1 MDNFVDDVPI
11 PQIGTDLFGGYED
24 DEEPLDSGPALISE
38 TFEAEVEAE
47 VEAEADTPES
57 VASLNNDSD
66 DENQNGTADDLDDF
80 TEMVDNAPI
89 PASAKKRGRPSLS
102 ASRTSTPAKT
112 PKSAKGG
119 PTSAAST
126 GRKRKTVDS
135 TAEPPAKRPG
145 RATAMAAQDAIK
157 EVSKKRHRAPN
168 GSAKPKS
175 AKTPGRK
182 PGRKPKAKVEA
193 QDEDEDEDE
202 GDKPDVEY
210 EVEKI
215 VDDGVED
222 KTKKAIFLVK
232 WKGYSQKDNTWEP
245 IENLA
250 NASVLLKE
258 YEASQKDKKA
268 APKKAALIKAS
279 AAKKTAAPVKKA
291 AASAKK
297 ASPVKAAGRAS
308 RRGPGRPKRH

>member
-1 MDNFVDDVPI
+1 MPFVEEDMDNFVDDVPI

-38 TFEAEVEAE
+38 TFDAEVEAE

-80 TEMVDNAPI
+80 TEMEVDDAPI

-126 GRKRKTVDS
+126 GRKRKTLDS
-135 TAEPPAKRPG
+135 AAEPPTKRPG
-145 RATAMAAQDAIK
+145 RATAAAAQDAIK

-168 GSAKPKS
+168 GSAKPK
-175 AKTPGRK
+175 P
-182 PGRKPKAKVEA
+182 
-193 QDEDEDEDE
+193 
-202 GDKPDVEY
+202 
-210 EVEKI
+210 
-215 VDDGVED
+215 
-222 KTKKAIFLVK
+222 
-232 WKGYSQKDNTWEP
+232 
-245 IENLA
+245 
-250 NASVLLKE
+250 
-258 YEASQKDKKA
+258 A
-268 APKKAALIKAS
+268 AVTKAS
-279 AAKKTAAPVKKA
+279 AAKKTTAPVKKA